1 MGSVVH
7 PRVKPG
13 VLEDRLYQERVAAT
27 TIDHNTL
34 AVLPTGLG
42 KTAIALRV
50 IAEYLLRH
58 PTRSVLFLAPT
69 RPLVVQHA
77 RSVEETLF
85 APPPLVL
92 TGTIPPERRAL
103 LLQPPQVVVAT
114 PQVIHNDLVKG
125 ELDLAAF
132 SLIVFDEAHR
142 AVGDYP
148 YVALGQAN
156 LL

>member
-1 MGSVVH
+1 MLGGAGMGSVVH

-27 TIDHNTL
+27 AVDHNTL

-42 KTAIALRV
+42 KTAIGLRV
-50 IAEYLLRH
+50 MAEFLLRQ
-58 PTRSVLFLAPT
+58 PTRSILFLAPT

-85 APPPLVL
+85 SAPPLVL
-92 TGTIPPERRAL
+92 TGTIAPERRAL

-114 PQVIHNDLVKG
+114 PQVIHNDLVNG
-125 ELDLAAF
+125 DLDLSSF
-132 SLIVFDEAHR
+132 SLIV
-142 AVGDYP
+142 
-148 YVALGQAN
+148 
-156 LL
+156 